1 MGCKR
6 WIATGPAGVADFA
19 FVDADVPQ
27 PGPGEVTIEVRA
39 AGVNPADLKHVSR
52 AAKFPVPIGYEVS
65 GVLSAI
71 GPGTEIA
78 SGGGAVGDEV
88 LAFRVSG
95 GYATALTVPATTV
108 FAKPPTLDFP
118 DAAGLLL
125 AGATAADLLRV
136 ARVTNGDTILL
147 HAASGSVGVAVLQ
160 LARRLGATVIGT
172 AGPTGL
178 ARVERFGGIA
188 IPYGDGLLERIE
200 TAAPQGLS
208 VALDAAGTDEAID
221 ASLSL
226 VYDRSRIVTIAAQTR
241 AAADGFV
248 AIGGNQPDS
257 MAFRDE
263 IRGELVQLAERAELV
278 VPIARTYPL
287 SEAVAALA
295 LVASGKAGGK
305 VALLAGNDTGSVS

>member
-1 MGCKR
+1 MGDKR
-6 WIATGPAGVADFA
+6 WTATGPAGLTDFA
-19 FVDADVPQ
+19 FVDVDVPA

-52 AAKFPVPIGYEVS
+52 ATEFPLPIGYEVS

-95 GYATALTVPATTV
+95 GYATALTVPADKV
-108 FAKPPTLDFP
+108 FAKPATLDFP
-118 DAAGLLL
+118 EAAGLLL

-147 HAASGSVGVAVLQ
+147 HAASGAVGVAVLQ
-160 LARRLGATVIGT
+160 LAHRIGATVIGT
-172 AGPTGL
+172 AGPTRL
-178 ARVERFGGIA
+178 ARVEQFGGIA
-188 IPYGDGLLERIE
+188 VPYGDGLLERIE
-200 TAAPQGLS
+200 TAAPHGLS

-226 VYDRSRIVTIAAQTR
+226 IFDRSRIVTIAAATR

-248 AIGGNQPDS
+248 AIGGNQPES

-263 IRGELVQLAERAELV
+263 IRGELVQLAERGELV

-287 SEAVAALA
+287 TETVDALE
-295 LVASGKAGGK
+295 LVSSGKAGGK
-305 VALLAGNDTGSVS
+305 VALVTGDTGSVT

>member
-1 MGCKR
+1 MPP
-6 WIATGPAGVADFA
+6 WINTNACSTNN
-19 FVDADVPQ
+19 Q
-27 PGPGEVTIEVRA
+27 H
-39 AGVNPADLKHVSR
+39 NK
-52 AAKFPVPIGYEVS
+52 
-65 GVLSAI
+65 
-71 GPGTEIA
+71 
-78 SGGGAVGDEV
+78 
-88 LAFRVSG
+88 RVSG
-95 GYATALTVPATTV
+95 KLDQRHAIRARPAIAHTTSNNQVRRSRAIHQETATATSTPPASSQRS
-108 FAKPPTLDFP
+108 A
-118 DAAGLLL
+118 
-125 AGATAADLLRV
+125 
-136 ARVTNGDTILL
+136 
-147 HAASGSVGVAVLQ
+147 
-160 LARRLGATVIGT
+160 
-172 AGPTGL
+172 
-178 ARVERFGGIA
+178 RFGGIA